1 MRARWSITFR
11 CDMRLTALPVILGR
25 VGRSPDSPRHVMRAV
40 VWSEVPGAM
49 PGAGPTFHVW
59 YLQLSGDW

>member
-1 MRARWSITFR
+1 MPYA
-11 CDMRLTALPVILGR
+11 TALPVILGR
-25 VGRSPDSPRHVMRAV
+25 VGRSPDSPRHVVRAV

-59 YLQLSGDW
+59 YLQ